1 MDTNHLTLS
10 YEICNLNKLITKLQE
25 QFNLNNKNETQ
36 KIIVKNGLSD
46 DNSFI
51 ITDQTRLEQILSN
64 LIENA
69 VRYAPDGNVKVS
81 YKKEGHTCVLR

>member
-1 MDTNHLTLS
+1 MDTNNLTLS
-10 YEICNLNKLITKLQE
+10 YEICNLNKKNTKLQE

-64 LIENA
+64 LIE
-69 VRYAPDGNVKVS
+69 
-81 YKKEGHTCVLR
+81 TL